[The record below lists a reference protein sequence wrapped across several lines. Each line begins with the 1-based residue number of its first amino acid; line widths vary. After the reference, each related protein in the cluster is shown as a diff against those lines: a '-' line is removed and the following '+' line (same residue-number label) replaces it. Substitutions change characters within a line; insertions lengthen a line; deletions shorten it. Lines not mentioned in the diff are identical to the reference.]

1 MFGTPDR
8 LMMGVLVGVL
18 MVIVSPLTELLAA
31 TLVTVPAP
39 VGTAHVPSPRQKVP
53 AEALVPEFRFP
64 TGRFPLTSLARLT
77 DATVLITPPVAF
89 TQQLDVNLPICFP
102 CVLLNMA
109 ACPIVEVDVSEVTSP
124 VPPPP
129 PPDPSVQR
137 HVPPSRKA

>member
-8 LMMGVLVGVL
+8 LMMGVEVGVL

-89 TQQLDVNLPICFP
+89 TQPLDVNLPICFP
-102 CVLLNMA
+102 CVLLNIA
-109 ACPIVEVDVSEVTSP
+109 ACPIVEVDVSLVTSP
-124 VPPPP
+124 VPPPAV
-129 PPDPSVQR
+129 PDPTVQYQTPSV
-137 HVPPSRKA
+137 RKA

>member
-1 MFGTPDR
+1 MLGTPDR

-39 VGTAHVPSPRQKVP
+39 VGTAHVPSPRQNVP
-53 AEALVPEFRFP
+53 AEALVPEFKLA
-64 TGRFPLTSLARLT
+64 TGKLPVMSVAALME
-77 DATVLITPPVAF
+77 ATVAITPPVAF
-89 TQQLDVNLPICFP
+89 TQPLDVNLPICFP

-109 ACPIVEVDVSEVTSP
+109 ACPIVEVDVSLVTSP